1 MDKEQLTI
9 KDITVSADR
18 THMLLEIPGLKK
30 EHVVYFRM
38 PNDLLSTTGNTIW
51 STEGGRVQVRDVH
64 RAYGYQASHD
74 PRQVFG
80 LGSSARVEEVEV
92 RWNDGATETF
102 GPFMPGALHVL
113 RRGQGR

>member
-1 MDKEQLTI
+1 VDVVVVNQNARVHVFENRI
-9 KDITVSADR
+9 GDGRAWVSFQV
-18 THMLLEIPGLKK
+18 LERGDVDALGARLRL
-30 EHVVYFRM
+30 F
-38 PNDLLSTTGNTIW
+38 T
-51 STEGGRVQVRDVH
+51 GGRVQVRDVH